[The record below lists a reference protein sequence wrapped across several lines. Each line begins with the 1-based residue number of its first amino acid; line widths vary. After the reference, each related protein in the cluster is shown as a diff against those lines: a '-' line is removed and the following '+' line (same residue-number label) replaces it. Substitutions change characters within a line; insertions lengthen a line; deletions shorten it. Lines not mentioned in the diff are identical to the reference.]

1 MTPRVKYGLI
11 VGAVG
16 LIINICVS
24 AFIGLC
30 GVLTFIIVGAVA
42 GYLTANEEKAATR
55 SDGLRAGAIAGLIAA
70 GLVFVGQL
78 IGGVG
83 ALLYYQSTGA
93 PTLFGEL
100 PQTGD
105 AAGQIGFW
113 VGGLGFGFCAGLFGA
128 VLSALAGAGTGY
140 LATSE

>member
-16 LIINICVS
+16 LIINIFVS

-30 GVLTFIIVGAVA
+30 GILVFIIVGAIA
-42 GYLTANEEKAATR
+42 GFLTAYEEKAATR
-55 SDGLRAGAIAGLIAA
+55 NDGLRAGAIAGLIAA

-83 ALLYYQSTGA
+83 ALFYYQLSGT
-93 PTLFGEL
+93 PTLLGEI
-100 PQTGD
+100 PQAGD
-105 AAGQIGFW
+105 TAGQIGFW
-113 VGGLGFGFCAGLFGA
+113 IGGLGFGFCAGLFG
-128 VLSALAGAGTGY
+128 VALGALTGAGTAY